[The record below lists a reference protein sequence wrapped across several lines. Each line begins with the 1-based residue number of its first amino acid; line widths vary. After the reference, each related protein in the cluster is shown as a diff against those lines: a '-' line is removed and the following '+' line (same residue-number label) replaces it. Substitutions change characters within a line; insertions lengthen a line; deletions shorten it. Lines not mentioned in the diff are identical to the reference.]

1 VRQRVK
7 DVLLTVCLFF
17 FLLVAV
23 GGGLHLNPMGAFL
36 AALTVTPLIVHAFN
50 LWSRSLSGNSPLVG
64 RVITVHEDQA
74 STHDKRDLI
83 RQ

>member
-1 VRQRVK
+1 MRQK
-7 DVLLTVCLFF
+7 AKEILLIISLFL
-17 FLLVAV
+17 FLLVV
-23 GGGLHLNPMGAFL
+23 IGGGLHINPAGAFL
-36 AALTVTPLIVHAFN
+36 AALTGTPLIVHAFN
-50 LWSRSLSGNSPLVG
+50 LWSRRLSGNSPLVG

>member
-1 VRQRVK
+1 MRQKVK
-7 DVLLTVCLFF
+7 ETSLIVCLFF

-36 AALTVTPLIVHAFN
+36 AAMTGTPLIVHAFN
-50 LWSRSLSGNSPLVG
+50 LWSRSLTGNSPSFH
-64 RVITVHEDQA
+64 RVITVHEDDA
-74 STHDKRDLI
+74 TTHDRRDVI